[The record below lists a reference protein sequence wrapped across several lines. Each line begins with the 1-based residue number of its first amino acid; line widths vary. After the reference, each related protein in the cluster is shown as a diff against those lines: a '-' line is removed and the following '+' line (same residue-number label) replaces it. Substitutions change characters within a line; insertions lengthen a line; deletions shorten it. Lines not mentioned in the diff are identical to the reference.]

1 MEPKTPVTDGV
12 QSDSRQDLAD
22 STVAETAGSAVD
34 SAARSEVSVE
44 VASAPSGQGAVAQ
57 ASMSNQLGIPLSLV
71 SRSDLSRTLRELISL
86 DDYFH
91 QTALRGSKPDEV
103 PTVSKTLD
111 ELAVANNL
119 NLLQPDH
126 RSTLKDFLT
135 RLKGQAPTVHVSF
148 PSEASDPFVAK
159 ILEWFR
165 TNTHPHVLLHIG
177 LMPELA
183 AGCLVRTTNKMFDF
197 SFRKRFE
204 QSKVK
209 LMEALVGLDNS
220 EERVAVA
227 DANATV
233 APEDRLVPGQ
243 PEAVAQSPASAPEA
257 ANNQSGGQEG

>member
-1 MEPKTPVTDGV
+1 MEPRTPVSAGSQHV
-12 QSDSRQDLAD
+12 SRQQFA
-22 STVAETAGSAVD
+22 SGTAEASAAVD
-34 SAARSEVSVE
+34 TIPTPEVAVEVSQP
-44 VASAPSGQGAVAQ
+44 VAAQAPAPQAQPAQ
-57 ASMSNQLGIPLSLV
+57 ASMSNQLQLPLSMV
-71 SRSDLSRTLRELISL
+71 SKSDVSRTLRELLAL
-86 DDYFH
+86 DDFFH
-91 QTALRGSKPDEV
+91 QAALRGGKPSEV

-111 ELAVANNL
+111 ELAVGNNF

-126 RSTLKDFLT
+126 RSTLKEFLT
-135 RLKGQAPTVHVSF
+135 RLKSKAPAVHISF
-148 PSEASDPFVAK
+148 PSEASDPFIAK

-204 QSKVK
+204 QSRVK
-209 LMEALVGLDNS
+209 LIESLVSLNNAS
-220 EERVAVA
+220 EHVAVA

-243 PEAVAQSPASAPEA
+243 PEAVAQNPAPTPEEA
-257 ANNQSGGQEG
+257 AA